1 MAIIAL
7 IVVMAEMT
15 RIFDIVEVAQ
25 TKNKDI
31 LSYLIWQNMGEIVKT
46 AIMTKLILNIVR
58 PC

>member
-46 AIMTKLILNIVR
+46 AIMTKLILNIV
-58 PC
+58 